1 MVCSDVSCCSAIV
14 CCFGNCGLLIL
25 SSTNHESRKKLA
37 PTVDAKG
44 RLHCFLTWLEEN
56 RALLRSLPASHAA
69 ASSIKTVPTWRAGMV
84 TQHRHR
90 EGIYRLYTVLY
101 PDHPS
106 GTLAR
111 WKKRGASSR
120 WNAESLRVMIR
131 IPVHSGKCPGLLAKV
146 AAGRTANKK

>member
-1 MVCSDVSCCSAIV
+1 MVCSDVSCCSAFV
-14 CCFGNCGLLIL
+14 CCFL

-56 RALLRSLPASHAA
+56 RAFLRSLPASHAA
-69 ASSIKTVPTWRAGMV
+69 ASSIKTTVPTWRAGMV

-90 EGIYRLYTVLY
+90 EGIYRLYTILY

-131 IPVHSGKCPGLLAKV
+131 IPVHSGKCTGLLAKV
-146 AAGRTANKK
+146 AAERTANKK